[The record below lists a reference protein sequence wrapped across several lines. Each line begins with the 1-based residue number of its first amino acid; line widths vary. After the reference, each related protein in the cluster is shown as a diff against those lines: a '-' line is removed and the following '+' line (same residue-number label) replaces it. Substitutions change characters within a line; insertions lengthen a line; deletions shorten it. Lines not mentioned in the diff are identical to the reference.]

1 MTKGTTNKAIAMKV
15 GDTERKR
22 VTSTKMAQ
30 TDININL
37 AKSSAKL
44 IQPEVR
50 KLMLKKFKNNGIST
64 DEAEKILKNFG
75 EYLQTLENTL
85 LDDEDTQAIS
95 EATTVDTVNFIQ
107 DLLETFKSPIG
118 VDIRKKRIAGTMN
131 RVDRLLVNKNNQNY
145 NVIIEDKKVSY
156 GVRWKHVVDIIGS
169 RKLEADYLDNTLAN
183 IIEKQ
188 VGQYNNKNYQVGLGS
203 ITIVNNGLDYYVTIK
218 KTVLNETVYNGE
230 EDTNLLDGNKAV
242 YEVHPGEIWKR
253 YYRAVV
259 NNDTTAQRAAVT
271 EAQKEFTVLRNII
284 LAGTQVVNNA
294 RQDMLKGIAKI
305 YNDTY
310 KKISVTTVDKLTQH
324 GIEFSKVN
332 SDNRVNRLFGIM
344 PPSK

>member
-1 MTKGTTNKAIAMKV
+1 MTKSTTNKA

-50 KLMLKKFKNNGIST
+50 KLMLNKFNNSKIST
-64 DEAEKILKNFG
+64 DVAEKILQNFG
-75 EYLQTLENTL
+75 EYLQILENTL
-85 LDDEDTQAIS
+85 LDEEDTQAIS

-107 DLLETFKSPIG
+107 DLLETFKSPVG
-118 VDIRKKRIAGTMN
+118 VDIREKRIAGTMN
-131 RVDRLLVNKNNQNY
+131 RVDRLLVNKQNQNY

-169 RKLEADYLDNTLAN
+169 RKLEAGYLDNTLAN

-188 VGQYNNKNYQVGLGS
+188 VGQYNNKNYQMGLGS

-218 KTVLNETVYNGE
+218 KTVLNEAVYNGE
-230 EDTNLLDGNKAV
+230 EDTNLIDGTKVV

-253 YYRAVV
+253 YYKAVTV
-259 NNDTTAQRAAVT
+259 NDTTAKRAAVL
-271 EAQKEFTVLRNII
+271 EAQREFTVLRNII

-294 RQDMLKGIAKI
+294 RQEMLKGIAKI

-310 KKISVTTVDKLTQH
+310 RKISVTPVDKLTKN
-324 GIEFSKVN
+324 GIEFSKVTTN
-332 SDNRVNRLFGIM
+332 NRINRLFGITT
-344 PPSK
+344 PSK

>member
-1 MTKGTTNKAIAMKV
+1 MTKSTTNKAIAMKA

-44 IQPEVR
+44 IQPKVR
-50 KLMLKKFKNNGIST
+50 KLMLNKFNNSEISP
-64 DEAEKILKNFG
+64 DEAEKILQNFG
-75 EYLQTLENTL
+75 EYLQKLENTL

-107 DLLETFKSPIG
+107 DLLETFKSPVG
-118 VDIRKKRIAGTMN
+118 VDIREKRIAGTMN

-230 EDTNLLDGNKAV
+230 EDTNLLDGTKAV

-259 NNDTTAQRAAVT
+259 NNDTTAKEAAVL
-271 EAQKEFTVLRNII
+271 EAQREFTVLRNII

-305 YNDTY
+305 YSDTY
-310 KKISVTTVDKLTQH
+310 KKISVTPVDKLTKK
-324 GIEFSKVN
+324 GIEFSKVTTDN
-332 SDNRVNRLFGIM
+332 SVARLFGIM